1 MEEQNRWREQL
12 CHSVLLNEAL
22 FGQERD
28 RFDSLLAHVG
38 IPIVVDLDKP
48 FFMCLAGLEKRFSVE
63 RLSMTRET
71 FLHIVGTVDRRLDE
85 LLQPLGLCCETDVVR
100 YDQSKQMCYLFPVEQ
115 IVDVQPCEIAKK
127 IHDGMIQVLKT
138 YPLFEKSGLVNVT
151 ALVERVA
158 CYEDLADAFETA
170 KRLNRCGFFLME
182 SRVFTQGD
190 LEGLRR
196 PCTTPQLME
205 HFDRLDWTVNHGD
218 GAAIEMVVEE
228 IFLTHLRWSFDF
240 DLVKD
245 VLSELRKKL
254 LRYSGAFQLGLE
266 PEVNNLFV
274 KRYATIG
281 ELCGGALA
289 LLRICADATA
299 TRGRGVSPLVLEA
312 LYYMRNNFSRDI
324 GLEAVAEHVGVSGGY
339 LSRLF
344 NCEVGE
350 SLPAYLTDI
359 RMERAVT
366 LIETSDLGAGEV
378 GKAVGV
384 ANPQYFGALFKKR
397 LGLTPQEYRRSNRAR
412 WRSEGE

>member
-1 MEEQNRWREQL
+1 MEEREYWRERF
-12 CHSVLLNEAL
+12 CHIMALNEAL
-22 FGQERD
+22 FGQARD
-28 RFDSLLAHVG
+28 RLEELVVQTG
-38 IPIVVDLDKP
+38 ICLDIDLDQP
-48 FFMCLAGLEKRFSVE
+48 MTLCLTGLEKRFYAGRMGMS
-63 RLSMTRET
+63 RRDFIALTK
-71 FLHIVGTVDRRLDE
+71 RLDKR
-85 LLQPLGLCCETDVVR
+85 LGEVFGSLGCLVEGKVIQ
-100 YDQSKQMCYLFPVEQ
+100 YDQSKQLCYLVPA
-115 IVDVQPCEIAKK
+115 DGLPLSAREIA
-127 IHDGMIQVLKT
+127 GEIQRVVEEL
-138 YPLFEKSGLVNVT
+138 YGANPGFQEGGLHNVT

-205 HFDRLDWTVNHGD
+205 HFDRLDWAVNHGD
-218 GAAIEMVVEE
+218 GAAIEMVAEE

-266 PEVNNLFV
+266 PEVDTLFV

-366 LIETSDLGAGEV
+366 LIETSDLGVGEV